1 MNGNADG
8 RVSLAISRRLSGNQC
23 EESLINPYC
32 PAPLTFFYVYTLP
45 AVLSTGVLMAFSR
58 TFSLLPVTHVT
69 GVWLFTSVTT
79 VQSTLF
85 FQQFTVVWSG
95 HGVSFLFN
103 NRLSN
108 LLSAPLACSCVLAH
122 ESTRTRVS
130 TYIHIL
136 MSILIP
142 FFVFCEISWSQ
153 TPLRT
158 VILLFTRLV
167 CIDSLIQ
174 TGWTRRLRST
184 RCVLLPTQQFPS
196 LFSTTIS
203 MKLLNFSPLNILQY
217 HQMQNTYNFIHLVR
231 MFTVLCY
238 PPILFYLPITLVTM
252 LRYCLRPDPLRFGGN
267 AAARLVMTE

>member
-130 TYIHIL
+130 TYL
-136 MSILIP
+136 CLFSCLSS
-142 FFVFCEISWSQ
+142 FFARSRDPSLPCEQWFSCSRDSFASTPSFKLDGQGGFAPRGVFCCQHSNF
-153 TPLRT
+153 PP
-158 VILLFTRLV
+158 F
-167 CIDSLIQ
+167 SLQ
-174 TGWTRRLRST
+174 
-184 RCVLLPTQQFPS
+184 PFPW
-196 LFSTTIS
+196 
-203 MKLLNFSPLNILQY
+203 N
-217 HQMQNTYNFIHLVR
+217 
-231 MFTVLCY
+231 C
-238 PPILFYLPITLVTM
+238 
-252 LRYCLRPDPLRFGGN
+252 
-267 AAARLVMTE
+267 